1 MWQSHDLFGIL
12 YLLHYFYTCRMV
24 IFYTNKNP
32 SHQGSKKFLILTW
45 KYFIKQS
52 NNFSFTTINKNLYI
66 FGIARSEDERKIVIN
81 EAKAVQG
88 IKEVIPSI
96 FLKEDLANNQRI
108 AN

>member
-1 MWQSHDLFGIL
+1 MLPKFSTELKIIPGIL
-12 YLLHYFYTCRMV
+12 
-24 IFYTNKNP
+24 NP
-32 SHQGSKKFLILTW
+32 KAA
-45 KYFIKQS
+45 
-52 NNFSFTTINKNLYI
+52 
-66 FGIARSEDERKIVIN
+66 IARSEDERKIVIN